1 MYIIMVT
8 TRETLLIMKKLL
20 MYFTTWILIMSTL
33 YHFGEFQEYYLDLVF
48 LHIFISALT
57 LYIVYVEP
65 REFTLDL
72 GDKKIV
78 LVGNKLKIIDIIIHH
93 IPLILLLCR
102 GGVYKKNYLFFIL
115 PIFYRLTHNPMKIYG
130 LKDIVGMNIYL
141 LTVIIYLVI

>member
-1 MYIIMVT
+1 MVT
-8 TRETLLIMKKLL
+8 TRETLLVMKKLL

-72 GDKKIV
+72 GDKKIL

-93 IPLILLLCR
+93 IPLILLLLR
-102 GGVYKKNYLFFIL
+102 GGVYKKNYLFLIM
-115 PIFYRLTHNPMKIYG
+115 PIFYRLTHSPMKLYG
-130 LKDIVGMNIYL
+130 LNDIVGIILYL
-141 LTVIIYLVI
+141 VTLLIYLVI

>member
-1 MYIIMVT
+1 MVT

-33 YHFGEFQEYYLDLVF
+33 YHLGEFQEYYLDLVF

-72 GDKKIV
+72 GTNKIV
-78 LVGNKLKIIDIIIHH
+78 LSGIKLKIVDFIIHH
-93 IPLILLLCR
+93 LPLILLLCR

-115 PIFYRLTHNPMKIYG
+115 PIFYRLTHNPMKIYE
-130 LKDIVGMNIYL
+130 LKDIIGMGAYL
-141 LTVIIYLVI
+141 LTVILYLVI

>member
-1 MYIIMVT
+1 MVT

-20 MYFTTWILIMSTL
+20 VYFTTWILIMSTL
-33 YHFGEFQEYYLDLVF
+33 YHFGEFQEYYLDLVL

-57 LYIVYVEP
+57 FYIVYVEP

-72 GDKKIV
+72 GTKKMV
-78 LVGNKLKIIDIIIHH
+78 LSGRKLKIVDFIIHH
-93 IPLILLLCR
+93 LPLILLLLR

-115 PIFYRLTHNPMKIYG
+115 PIFYRFTHNPMKIYG
-130 LKDIVGMNIYL
+130 LSDIIGMGAYL

>member
-1 MYIIMVT
+1 MVT
-8 TRETLLIMKKLL
+8 TRETLLVMKKLL
-20 MYFTTWILIMSTL
+20 NYFTTWVLILSSI
-33 YHFGEFQEYYLDLVF
+33 YHMGDLQEYYLDLVF

-78 LVGNKLKIIDIIIHH
+78 LIGNKLKIIDIIIHH
-93 IPLILLLCR
+93 IPLFLLLWR

-115 PIFYRLTHNPMKIYG
+115 PIFYRLTHNPMKLYG
-130 LKDIVGMNIYL
+130 VRDIVGMGAYL

>member
-1 MYIIMVT
+1 MIT

-20 MYFTTWILIMSTL
+20 VYFTTWVLIMSTF

-48 LHIFISALT
+48 LHIFISILT

-72 GDKKIV
+72 GTKKIV
-78 LVGNKLKIIDIIIHH
+78 LYGRKLKIVDFIIHH
-93 IPLILLLCR
+93 LPLILLLCR
-102 GGVYKKNYLFFIL
+102 GGAYKKNYLFFIL

-130 LKDIVGMNIYL
+130 LRDIIGMGVYL